1 MTQITLVVK
10 NVKMNGKIMNNEDEE
25 FMRIDKMQNNKLMK
39 SLGFPDHRSSK
50 KKEWVN
56 LTNDEIQNVADEVQ
70 FGYHA
75 HYDKEFIDAIQD
87 ALRVKNEA

>member
-1 MTQITLVVK
+1 VIQITLVVK

-25 FMRIDKMQNNKLMK
+25 FMRIDKMQNNNLMK
-39 SLGFPDHRSSK
+39 SLGFPDHRSPK
-50 KKEWVN
+50 KQWVN
-56 LTNDEIQNVADEVQ
+56 LTNDEIQTVADEVQ

>member
-1 MTQITLVVK
+1 
-10 NVKMNGKIMNNEDEE
+10 MNGTIMNNEDEE
-25 FMRIDKMQNNKLMK
+25 FARIDKKQNDKLMK
-39 SLGFPDHRSSK
+39 SLGFPDLRSPK
-50 KKEWVN
+50 KQWIN
-56 LTNDEIQNVADEVQ
+56 LTNDEIQTVADEVQ